1 MLTPEQIA
9 KRRYSVGGSDANT
22 IMSGDMKRIT
32 QLWKEKH
39 GDLPPEDLSNVLPVV
54 MGSFTE
60 PLNVQWF
67 QKQTGRIVTCMGNE
81 HTHPL
86 YPHMTC
92 TLDGLTDDGKTIFEA
107 KHVSPFAKEDGLMD
121 RYMPQLHHNMSVL
134 GVRQAVLS
142 VFFGNLR
149 WEKYEVTYDDFY
161 GAVVT
166 DAVNRFWKSVQ
177 ENVSPELVFAEAPK
191 EFVQRMDMQN
201 NNLWGHFAAQ
211 YVEMN
216 PYKLKW
222 DEAVAG
228 MKELV
233 PDGVQEAYGHGITI
247 KRDKRGVMRVRGEKN
262 EHIQS

>member
-1 MLTPEQIA
+1 MALTPEQIA

-39 GDLPPEDLSNVLPVV
+39 GDVAPEDLSDILPVQ

-60 PLNVQWF
+60 PLNIQWF
-67 QKQTGRIVTCMGNE
+67 TKQTGRIVTQTGEE
-81 HTHPL
+81 HRHPL
-86 YPHMTC
+86 YPHITC
-92 TLDGLTDDGKTIFEA
+92 TLDGMTDDGKTVFEA
-107 KHVSPFAKEDGLMD
+107 KHVSPFAKEEGLMD
-121 RYMPQLHHNMSVL
+121 RYMPQLHHNMSVM

-149 WEKYEVTYDDFY
+149 WERYDVIYDDFY

-166 DAVNRFWKSVQ
+166 DSVNKFWNAVQN
-177 ENVSPELVFAEAPK
+177 NISPELVFAEAPK
-191 EFVQRMDMQN
+191 EFVARADMNSN
-201 NNLWGHFAAQ
+201 NMWAHYAGQ
-211 YVEMN
+211 YNDMGS
-216 PYKLKW
+216 YKAMW

-228 MKELV
+228 LKELV
-233 PDGVQEAYGHGITI
+233 PDGAQEAYGHGVII

-262 EHIQS
+262 DNI